1 MKQRK
6 KLGTMELLIR
16 ALVVIVFCA
25 AVALT
30 VGLLMELNQTRREI
44 EALQKEKE
52 RLEQALEDGAEEGE

>member
-16 ALVVIVFCA
+16 ALVVVVFCA

-30 VGLLMELNQTRREI
+30 VGLLMELNQTRSEI
-44 EALQKEKE
+44 EELQKEKE
-52 RLEQALEDGAEEGE
+52 RLEEALENAAKENE